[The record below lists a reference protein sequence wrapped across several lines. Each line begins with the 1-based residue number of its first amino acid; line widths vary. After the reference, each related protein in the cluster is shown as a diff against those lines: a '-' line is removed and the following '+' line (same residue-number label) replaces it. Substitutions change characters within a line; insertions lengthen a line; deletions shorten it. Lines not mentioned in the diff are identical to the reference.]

1 MLVRLPASW
10 PLDVHYYRVNIQALT
25 FFLLSH
31 TRSYLCSDLFMDT
44 DLQALVDSGKIA
56 AKTGQQ
62 LQQLKPGTYCQHKSW
77 GFGQVKAWNL
87 LLNQVVVDFESK
99 KHHTMQPQYAAE
111 SLQPLPDDHFLVR
124 KITQLDT
131 LKGQARD
138 DIPGFFA
145 QLLGGFGGKLTQDQI
160 QKAVTNEI
168 VPEADFKK
176 WWDNAKKILRKDGR
190 FALPSKKTEPISV
203 REQAL
208 SYNDELI
215 EGFQKARQLKD
226 QTNRLDQIVKNAG
239 IFQNKT
245 EELQAVVTQAEESV
259 TRNRRLHPA
268 QAMELLIERD
278 ELLKEVPGL
287 SGGAISLAQLLQEH
301 ETKLGQIVAL
311 VAAARQRRVL
321 SEFLIAFP
329 QDWDR
334 RLLSLFQDGGYR
346 VVAEIA
352 KVFGENNRADDVRQY
367 LIRGIRDHSASSDI
381 LYWLAKDRATT
392 EFADL
397 IEPDVLAAMLGA
409 LERDQFA
416 EARRGSKLHDLLI
429 DDKDLISDLIV
440 SASVS
445 QARDLMRRL
454 MLTPVFEELNKRSLM
469 ARMIKVHGDLQQM
482 VSGEP
487 EEKEEALIVS
497 WASLEKRK
505 AEYDDLILK
514 KIPENT
520 KEIGIARS
528 YGDLRENFEY
538 KAAKEMQTVLMRRKA
553 ELEQMLSRARG
564 TSFDSVET
572 SQVSIGT
579 SVVTRDSESGQLS
592 TYHILGAWDSNPA
605 KGIVSYQTVIGQ
617 ALLGKTAGDTA
628 ELPGETAIKKVEIVE
643 IAAWQETENEA
654 VAVNE

>member
-1 MLVRLPASW
+1 
-10 PLDVHYYRVNIQALT
+10 
-25 FFLLSH
+25 
-31 TRSYLCSDLFMDT
+31 MDS

-62 LQQLKPGTYCQHKSW
+62 LQQLKPGTYCLHKSW

-111 SLQPLPDDHFLVR
+111 SLQPLPEDHFLVR
-124 KITQLDT
+124 KAIGLDALKTQADN
-131 LKGQARD
+131 
-138 DIPGFFA
+138 DIPGLFV
-145 QLLGGFGGKLTQDQI
+145 LLLNGSGGKLTQDQI
-160 QKAVTNEI
+160 QKAVTPE
-168 VPEADFKK
+168 VVSEADFKK
-176 WWDNAKKILRKDGR
+176 WWDNVKKILRKDGR
-190 FALPSKKTEPISV
+190 FALPTKKTEPVSV

-208 SYNDELI
+208 SYSDELI
-215 EGFQKARQLKD
+215 EAFQKARQLKD
-226 QTNRLDQIVKNAG
+226 QVTRLDQIVKNAG
-239 IFQNKT
+239 IFGDKT
-245 EELQAVVTQAEESV
+245 ESLQAVATQAEESV
-259 TRNRRLHPA
+259 SRNRRLHPA

-278 ELLKEVPGL
+278 DLLKEVPSL
-287 SGGAISLAQLLQEH
+287 SAGAISLTQLLQEH
-301 ETKLGQIVAL
+301 ESKLSQIVSQ

-334 RLLSLFQDGGYR
+334 RLLHIFQDAGYR
-346 VVAEIA
+346 IVAEIA
-352 KVFGENNRADDVRQY
+352 KVFVENQRTEDLRQY
-367 LIRGIRDHSASSDI
+367 LVRSIRDHSASSDI
-381 LYWLAKDRATT
+381 LYWLAKERATI
-392 EFADL
+392 EFPDL
-397 IEPDVLAAMLGA
+397 IEPDVLAAMFGA

-429 DDKDLISDLIV
+429 DDKELISDLIM
-440 SASVS
+440 SASLS

-469 ARMIKVHGDLQQM
+469 ARMIKVHGELQQM
-482 VSGEP
+482 VSGES
-487 EEKEEALIVS
+487 EEKEEALVVS
-497 WASLEKRK
+497 WPSLERRK
-505 AEYDDLILK
+505 GEYDDLVSK

-520 KEIGIARS
+520 REIGIARS

-564 TSFDSVET
+564 TGFDNVDSG
-572 SQVSIGT
+572 QVSIGT
-579 SVVTRDSESGQLS
+579 SVVTRDIESGELS
-592 TYHILGAWDSNPA
+592 TFHILGAWDSDPA
-605 KGIVSYQTVIGQ
+605 KSIVSYQTAIGQ

-628 ELPGETAIKKVEIVE
+628 ELPGEASIKKVEIVE
-643 IAAWQETENEA
+643 ITAWQDTENEA

>member
-1 MLVRLPASW
+1 
-10 PLDVHYYRVNIQALT
+10 
-25 FFLLSH
+25 
-31 TRSYLCSDLFMDT
+31 MDS

-62 LQQLKPGTYCQHKSW
+62 LQQLKPGTYCLHKSW

-111 SLQPLPDDHFLVR
+111 SLQPLPEDHFLVR
-124 KITQLDT
+124 KAIDLDAI
-131 LKGQARD
+131 KAQAD
-138 DIPGFFA
+138 TDIPGFFE
-145 QLLGGFGGKLTQDQI
+145 LLLNGSGGKLTQDQI
-160 QKAVTNEI
+160 QKAVTPEI

-176 WWDNAKKILRKDGR
+176 WWDNAKKALRKDGR
-190 FALPSKKTEPISV
+190 FALPTKKTEPISV
-203 REQAL
+203 RERAL
-208 SYNDELI
+208 SYSDELI
-215 EGFQKARQLKD
+215 EAFQKARQLKD
-226 QTNRLDQIVKNAG
+226 QVNRLDQIVKNAG
-239 IFQNKT
+239 IFGDKT
-245 EELQAVVTQAEESV
+245 DSLQAVATQAEESV
-259 TRNRRLHPA
+259 SRTRRLHPA

-278 ELLKEVPGL
+278 DLLKEVPGL
-287 SGGAISLAQLLQEH
+287 TAGAINLTQLLQEH
-301 ETKLGQIVAL
+301 ESKLGQIVSQ

-321 SEFLIAFP
+321 SEFLTAFP

-334 RLLSLFQDGGYR
+334 RLLHIFQDAGYR
-346 VVAEIA
+346 IVGEIA
-352 KVFGENNRADDVRQY
+352 KVFVENERAEDLRQY
-367 LIRGIRDHSASSDI
+367 LLRSIRDHSASSDI
-381 LYWLAKDRATT
+381 LYWLAKERATT
-392 EFADL
+392 EFPDL

-429 DDKDLISDLIV
+429 DDKELIPDLIM

-469 ARMIKVHGDLQQM
+469 ARMIKVHGELQQM

-487 EEKEEALIVS
+487 EEKEEALVVS
-497 WASLEKRK
+497 WPSLEKRK
-505 AEYDDLILK
+505 AEYDDLVSK

-538 KAAKEMQTVLMRRKA
+538 KAAKEMQTVLMRRKG

-564 TSFDSVET
+564 TSFENVET
-572 SQVSIGT
+572 GQVSIGT
-579 SVVTRDSESGQLS
+579 SVVTRDMESGQLS
-592 TYHILGAWDSNPA
+592 TFHILGAWDSDPA
-605 KGIVSYQTVIGQ
+605 KSIVSYQTAIGQ
-617 ALLGKTAGDTA
+617 ALLGKTAGDTV
-628 ELPGETAIKKVEIVE
+628 ELPGEASIKKVEIVE
-643 IAAWQETENEA
+643 ITAWLDTENQA

>member
-1 MLVRLPASW
+1 
-10 PLDVHYYRVNIQALT
+10 
-25 FFLLSH
+25 
-31 TRSYLCSDLFMDT
+31 MDS

-62 LQQLKPGTYCQHKSW
+62 LAQLKPGTYCQHKSW
-77 GFGQVKAWNL
+77 GFGQVKTWNL

-111 SLQPLPDDHFLVR
+111 SLQPLPDGHFLVL
-124 KITQLDT
+124 KTTGLDALKTQAANDV
-131 LKGQARD
+131 
-138 DIPGFFA
+138 PGFFV
-145 QLLGGFGGKLTQDQI
+145 QLINGFGGKLTQDQI
-160 QKAVTNEI
+160 QKAVT
-168 VPEADFKK
+168 PEVVSEAEFKK

-190 FALPSKKTEPISV
+190 FALPSKKTEPITV

-208 SYNDELI
+208 SYSDELI
-215 EGFQKARQLKD
+215 EAFQKARQLKD
-226 QTNRLDQIVKNAG
+226 QVNRVDQIVKNAA
-239 IFQNKT
+239 IFGDKT
-245 EELQAVVTQAEESV
+245 DALQAVVTQAEESV
-259 TRNRRLHPA
+259 SRNRRLHPA

-278 ELLKEVPGL
+278 DLLKEVPSL
-287 SGGAISLAQLLQEH
+287 SPGTITLSQLLQEH
-301 ETKLGQIVAL
+301 EAKMSQIVAQ
-311 VAAARQRRVL
+311 VAAARQRRIL
-321 SEFLIAFP
+321 SEFLTAFP
-329 QDWDR
+329 EDWDR
-334 RLLSLFQDGGYR
+334 RLLHIFQDATYR
-346 VVAEIA
+346 IVAEIA
-352 KVFGENNRADDVRQY
+352 KVFVENQRADDIRQFLVRS
-367 LIRGIRDHSASSDI
+367 IRDHSASSDI

-440 SASVS
+440 SASIS

-469 ARMIKVHGDLQQM
+469 ARMIKVHGELQQM

-497 WASLEKRK
+497 WPSLEKRK
-505 AEYDDLILK
+505 AEYDDLVSK

-520 KEIGIARS
+520 KEISIARS

-553 ELEQMLSRARG
+553 ELEHMLSRARG
-564 TSFDSVET
+564 TAFENVET

-579 SVVTRDSESGQLS
+579 SVVTRDVEGGHLS
-592 TYHILGAWDSNPA
+592 TFHILGAWDSDPL
-605 KGIVSYQTVIGQ
+605 KGVVSYQTAIGQ
-617 ALLGKTAGDTA
+617 ALLGKATGDTA
-628 ELPGETAIKKVEIVE
+628 EFPGEASIKKVEIVE
-643 IAAWQETENEA
+643 ITAWQETENEA

>member
-1 MLVRLPASW
+1 M
-10 PLDVHYYRVNIQALT
+10 D
-25 FFLLSH
+25 
-31 TRSYLCSDLFMDT
+31 SDL
-44 DLQALVDSGKIA
+44 QGLVDSGKIA

-131 LKGQARD
+131 LKAQARD
-138 DIPGFFA
+138 DIPGFFT

-160 QKAVTNEI
+160 QKALAPEI
-168 VPEADFKK
+168 VPEAAFKK

-203 REQAL
+203 REHAL

-215 EGFQKARQLKD
+215 EAFQKARQLKD
-226 QTNRLDQIVKNAG
+226 QINRLDQIVKNAG
-239 IFQNKT
+239 IFKDG
-245 EELQAVVTQAEESV
+245 LQSLGLVVAQAEESV
-259 TRNRRLHPA
+259 SRNRRLHPA
-268 QAMELLIERD
+268 QAVELVIERD

-287 SGGAISLAQLLQEH
+287 SAGAISLAQLLQEH
-301 ETKLGQIVAL
+301 EIKLGQIVAE
-311 VAAARQRRVL
+311 VAVARQRSVL
-321 SEFLIAFP
+321 CEFLVAFP

-334 RLLSLFQDGGYR
+334 RLLSLFQDAGYR

-352 KVFGENNRADDVRQY
+352 KVFGENNRAHDVRQY
-367 LIRGIRDHSASSDI
+367 LIRAIRDHSASSDI
-381 LYWLAKDRATT
+381 LYWLAKDRAST

-429 DDKDLISDLIV
+429 DDKDLIHDLIV

-482 VSGEP
+482 VSGES
-487 EEKEEALIVS
+487 EEKEAALVVS
-497 WASLEKRK
+497 WPSLEKRK
-505 AEYDDLILK
+505 SEYDDLISK

-564 TSFDSVET
+564 TAFENVET
-572 SQVSIGT
+572 NQVAIGT
-579 SVVTRDSESGQLS
+579 SVVTRDLESGQLS
-592 TYHILGAWDSNPA
+592 TYHILGAWDSDPA
-605 KGIVSYQTVIGQ
+605 KGIVSYQTAIGQ
-617 ALLGKTAGDTA
+617 ALIGKTAGDTA
-628 ELPGETAIKKVEIVE
+628 ELPGETSVKKVEVVE
-643 IAAWQETENEA
+643 ITAWQDTENEA
-654 VAVNE
+654 VAVTE

>member
-1 MLVRLPASW
+1 MF
-10 PLDVHYYRVNIQALT
+10 N
-25 FFLLSH
+25 LL
-31 TRSYLCSDLFMDT
+31 MDS

-62 LQQLKPGTYCQHKSW
+62 LQQLKPGTYCLHKSW

-111 SLQPLPDDHFLVR
+111 SLQPLPEDHFLVR
-124 KITQLDT
+124 KAIGLDALKTQADN
-131 LKGQARD
+131 
-138 DIPGFFA
+138 DIPGLFV
-145 QLLGGFGGKLTQDQI
+145 LLLNGSGGKLTQDQI
-160 QKAVTNEI
+160 QKAVTPE
-168 VPEADFKK
+168 VVSEADFKK
-176 WWDNAKKILRKDGR
+176 WWDNVKKILRKDGR
-190 FALPSKKTEPISV
+190 FALPTKKTEPVSV

-208 SYNDELI
+208 SYSDELI
-215 EGFQKARQLKD
+215 EAFQKARQLKD
-226 QTNRLDQIVKNAG
+226 QVTRLDQIVKNAG
-239 IFQNKT
+239 IFGDKT
-245 EELQAVVTQAEESV
+245 ESLQAVATQAEESV
-259 TRNRRLHPA
+259 SRNRRLHPA

-278 ELLKEVPGL
+278 DLLKEVPSL
-287 SGGAISLAQLLQEH
+287 SAGAISLTQLLQEH
-301 ETKLGQIVAL
+301 ESKLSQIVSQ

-334 RLLSLFQDGGYR
+334 RLLHIFQDAGYR
-346 VVAEIA
+346 IVAEIA
-352 KVFGENNRADDVRQY
+352 KVFVENQRTEDLRQY
-367 LIRGIRDHSASSDI
+367 LVRSIRDHSASSDI
-381 LYWLAKDRATT
+381 LYWLAKERATI
-392 EFADL
+392 EFPDL
-397 IEPDVLAAMLGA
+397 IEPDVLAAMFGA

-429 DDKDLISDLIV
+429 DDKDLISDLIM
-440 SASVS
+440 SASLS

-469 ARMIKVHGDLQQM
+469 ARMIKVHGELQQM
-482 VSGEP
+482 VSGES
-487 EEKEEALIVS
+487 EEKEEALVVS
-497 WASLEKRK
+497 WPSLERRK
-505 AEYDDLILK
+505 GEYDDLVSK

-520 KEIGIARS
+520 REIGIARS

-564 TSFDSVET
+564 TGFDNVDSG
-572 SQVSIGT
+572 QVSIGT
-579 SVVTRDSESGQLS
+579 SVVTRDIESGELS
-592 TYHILGAWDSNPA
+592 TFHILGAWDSDPA
-605 KGIVSYQTVIGQ
+605 KSIVSYQTAIGQ

-628 ELPGETAIKKVEIVE
+628 ELPGDASIKRVEIVE
-643 IAAWQETENEA
+643 ITAWQDTENEA

>member
-1 MLVRLPASW
+1 
-10 PLDVHYYRVNIQALT
+10 
-25 FFLLSH
+25 
-31 TRSYLCSDLFMDT
+31 MDT

-87 LLNQVVVDFESK
+87 LLNQVVVDFASK
-99 KHHTMQPQYAAE
+99 KHHTMQPQYAAD

-131 LKGQARD
+131 LKSRARD

-145 QLLGGFGGKLTQDQI
+145 QLLGGFGGKLTQDQV
-160 QKAVTNEI
+160 QKALAPEV

-176 WWDNAKKILRKDGR
+176 WWDNAKKALRKDGR
-190 FALPSKKTEPISV
+190 FALPTKKTEPISV
-203 REQAL
+203 REEAL

-226 QTNRLDQIVKNAG
+226 QVNRLDQIVKNAG
-239 IFQNKT
+239 IFKDKADA
-245 EELQAVVTQAEESV
+245 LQAVVVQAEESIS
-259 TRNRRLHPA
+259 RNRRLHPA
-268 QAMELLIERD
+268 HSIELLIERD
-278 ELLKEVPGL
+278 ELLKEAPGL
-287 SGGAISLAQLLQEH
+287 SAGPISLAQLLQEH
-301 ETKLGQIVAL
+301 EIKLGQIIAQ
-311 VAAARQRRVL
+311 VAAIRQRCVL

-329 QDWDR
+329 QDWER
-334 RLLSLFQDGGYR
+334 RLLSLFQDASYR

-352 KVFGENNRADDVRQY
+352 KVFSENNRADDVRQY
-367 LIRGIRDHSASSDI
+367 LIRSIRDHSASPDI

-392 EFADL
+392 EFAEL
-397 IEPDVLAAMLGA
+397 VEPDVLAAMLGA

-440 SASVS
+440 SATIS

-469 ARMIKVHGDLQQM
+469 ARMIKVHGELQQM
-482 VSGEP
+482 VSGESD
-487 EEKEEALIVS
+487 EKEQALIVS
-497 WASLEKRK
+497 WPSLEKRK
-505 AEYDDLILK
+505 GEYDDLIAK

-528 YGDLRENFEY
+528 YGDLRENSEY

-564 TSFDSVET
+564 TSFQNVET

-579 SVVTRDSESGQLS
+579 SVVTRDLEGGQLS
-592 TYHILGAWDSNPA
+592 TYHMLGAWDSDPA
-605 KGIVSYQTVIGQ
+605 RGIVSYQTAIGQ
-617 ALLGKTAGDTA
+617 ALLGKATGDTV
-628 ELPGETAIKKVEIVE
+628 ELPGEFAAKKVEIVE
-643 IAAWQETENEA
+643 ITAWQDTENEA
-654 VAVNE
+654 VAVTE

>member
-1 MLVRLPASW
+1 MF
-10 PLDVHYYRVNIQALT
+10 N
-25 FFLLSH
+25 LL
-31 TRSYLCSDLFMDT
+31 MDS

-111 SLQPLPDDHFLVR
+111 SLQPLPEDHFLVR
-124 KITQLDT
+124 KATDLDALKTQ
-131 LKGQARD
+131 AVN
-138 DIPGFFA
+138 DIPGFFV
-145 QLLGGFGGKLTQDQI
+145 QLINGFDGKLTQDQI
-160 QKAVTNEI
+160 QKAVTPEV
-168 VPEADFKK
+168 VPDAEFKK

-190 FALPSKKTEPISV
+190 FALPTKKTEPISV
-203 REQAL
+203 REEAL
-208 SYNDELI
+208 SYSDELV
-215 EGFQKARQLKD
+215 EAFQKARQLKD
-226 QTNRLDQIVKNAG
+226 QVNRLDQIVKNAG
-239 IFQNKT
+239 IFGDKT
-245 EELQAVVTQAEESV
+245 GALQTVVTQAEESIG
-259 TRNRRLHPA
+259 RNRRLHPS

-278 ELLKEVPGL
+278 DLLKEVPSVSAGPITL
-287 SGGAISLAQLLQEH
+287 DQLLQEH
-301 ETKLGQIVAL
+301 ESKLGQVVSQ

-321 SEFLIAFP
+321 CGFLSAFP

-334 RLLSLFQDGGYR
+334 RLLHIFQDASYR
-346 VVAEIA
+346 VAAEIA
-352 KVFGENNRADDVRQY
+352 KVFVENQRAEDIRQY
-367 LIRGIRDHSASSDI
+367 LLRSIRDHSASSDI

-392 EFADL
+392 EFSDL

-429 DDKDLISDLIV
+429 DDKDLIHDLIV
-440 SASVS
+440 SASIS

-469 ARMIKVHGDLQQM
+469 ARMIKVHGELQQM

-497 WASLEKRK
+497 WPSLEKRK
-505 AEYDDLILK
+505 SEYDDLISK

-520 KEIGIARS
+520 KEIGVARS

-553 ELEQMLSRARG
+553 ELEHMLSRARG
-564 TSFDSVET
+564 TGFENVET
-572 SQVSIGT
+572 GQVSIGT
-579 SVVTRDSESGQLS
+579 SVVTRDLESGQLS
-592 TYHILGAWDSNPA
+592 TFHILGAWDSDPG
-605 KGIVSYQTVIGQ
+605 KGIVSYQTAIGQ
-617 ALLGKTAGDTA
+617 ALLGKTAGDSA
-628 ELPGETAIKKVEIVE
+628 ELPGETSVKKVEVVE
-643 IAAWQETENEA
+643 ITAWQQAENEA

>member
-1 MLVRLPASW
+1 MF
-10 PLDVHYYRVNIQALT
+10 N
-25 FFLLSH
+25 LL
-31 TRSYLCSDLFMDT
+31 MDS

-62 LQQLKPGTYCQHKSW
+62 LQQLKPGTYCLHKSW

-111 SLQPLPDDHFLVR
+111 SLQPLPEDHFLVR
-124 KITQLDT
+124 KAIGLDALKTQADN
-131 LKGQARD
+131 
-138 DIPGFFA
+138 DIPGLFV
-145 QLLGGFGGKLTQDQI
+145 LLLNGSGGKLTQDQI
-160 QKAVTNEI
+160 QKAVTPE
-168 VPEADFKK
+168 VVSEADFKK
-176 WWDNAKKILRKDGR
+176 WWDNVKKILRKDGR
-190 FALPSKKTEPISV
+190 FALPTKKTEPVSV

-208 SYNDELI
+208 SYSDELI
-215 EGFQKARQLKD
+215 EAFQKARQLKD
-226 QTNRLDQIVKNAG
+226 QVTRLDQIVKNAG
-239 IFQNKT
+239 IFGDKT
-245 EELQAVVTQAEESV
+245 ESLQAVATQAEESV
-259 TRNRRLHPA
+259 SRNRRLHPA

-278 ELLKEVPGL
+278 DLLKEVPSL
-287 SGGAISLAQLLQEH
+287 SAGAISLTQLLQEH
-301 ETKLGQIVAL
+301 ESKLSQIVSQ

-334 RLLSLFQDGGYR
+334 RLLHIFQDAGYR
-346 VVAEIA
+346 IVAEIA
-352 KVFGENNRADDVRQY
+352 KVFVENQRTEDLRQY
-367 LIRGIRDHSASSDI
+367 LVRSIRDHSASSDI
-381 LYWLAKDRATT
+381 LYWLAKERATI
-392 EFADL
+392 EFPDL
-397 IEPDVLAAMLGA
+397 IEPDVLAAMFGA

-429 DDKDLISDLIV
+429 DDKELISDLIM
-440 SASVS
+440 SASLS

-469 ARMIKVHGDLQQM
+469 ARMIKVHGELQQM
-482 VSGEP
+482 VSGES
-487 EEKEEALIVS
+487 EEKEAALVVS
-497 WASLEKRK
+497 WPSLERRK
-505 AEYDDLILK
+505 GEYDDLVSK

-520 KEIGIARS
+520 REIGIARS

-564 TSFDSVET
+564 TGFDNVDSG
-572 SQVSIGT
+572 QVSIGT
-579 SVVTRDSESGQLS
+579 SVVTRDIESGELS
-592 TYHILGAWDSNPA
+592 TFHILGAWDSDPA
-605 KGIVSYQTVIGQ
+605 KSIVSYQTAIGQ

-628 ELPGETAIKKVEIVE
+628 ELPGEASIKKVEIVE
-643 IAAWQETENEA
+643 ITAWQDSENEA

>member
-1 MLVRLPASW
+1 
-10 PLDVHYYRVNIQALT
+10 
-25 FFLLSH
+25 
-31 TRSYLCSDLFMDT
+31 MDT

-87 LLNQVVVDFESK
+87 LLNQVVVDFENK

-131 LKGQARD
+131 LKSQARD
-138 DIPGFFA
+138 DIPSFFA
-145 QLLGGFGGKLTQDQI
+145 QLLGGFGGKLTQDQV
-160 QKAVTNEI
+160 QKALAPEV
-168 VPEADFKK
+168 VSEADFKK
-176 WWDNAKKILRKDGR
+176 WWDNAKKALRKDGR
-190 FALPSKKTEPISV
+190 FALPTKKTEPISV
-203 REQAL
+203 REEAL
-208 SYNDELI
+208 SYSDELI

-226 QTNRLDQIVKNAG
+226 QVNRLDQIVKNAG
-239 IFQNKT
+239 IFKDKT
-245 EELQAVVTQAEESV
+245 DALPAVVVQAEESIS
-259 TRNRRLHPA
+259 RNRRLHPA
-268 QAMELLIERD
+268 LAIELVIERD
-278 ELLKEVPGL
+278 ELLKEVPELPAGP
-287 SGGAISLAQLLQEH
+287 ISLAQLLQEH
-301 ETKLGQIVAL
+301 ETKLGQIIAQVA
-311 VAAARQRRVL
+311 VARQRRVL

-334 RLLSLFQDGGYR
+334 RLLSLFQDASYR
-346 VVAEIA
+346 VVAETA
-352 KVFGENNRADDVRQY
+352 KVFAENNRAEDVRQY
-367 LIRGIRDHSASSDI
+367 LVRSIRDHSASSDI
-381 LYWLAKDRATT
+381 LYWLAKERATT

-397 IEPDVLAAMLGA
+397 VEPDVLAAMLGA

-440 SASVS
+440 SASTS

-454 MLTPVFEELNKRSLM
+454 ILTPVFEELNKRSLM

-487 EEKEEALIVS
+487 DEKEEALIVS
-497 WASLEKRK
+497 WPSLEKRK
-505 AEYDDLILK
+505 GEYDDLVAK

-564 TSFDSVET
+564 TSFQNVET

-579 SVVTRDSESGQLS
+579 SVVTRDLEGGQLS
-592 TYHILGAWDSNPA
+592 TYHILGAWDSDPA
-605 KGIVSYQTVIGQ
+605 RGIVSYQTAIGQ
-617 ALLGKTAGDTA
+617 ALLGKATGDTV
-628 ELPGETAIKKVEIVE
+628 ELPGEFAVKKVEIVE
-643 IAAWQETENEA
+643 IAAWQDTENEA
-654 VAVNE
+654 VAVTE

>member
-1 MLVRLPASW
+1 
-10 PLDVHYYRVNIQALT
+10 
-25 FFLLSH
+25 
-31 TRSYLCSDLFMDT
+31 
-44 DLQALVDSGKIA
+44 
-56 AKTGQQ
+56 
-62 LQQLKPGTYCQHKSW
+62 
-77 GFGQVKAWNL
+77 
-87 LLNQVVVDFESK
+87 
-99 KHHTMQPQYAAE
+99 
-111 SLQPLPDDHFLVR
+111 LPDDHFLVR

-131 LKGQARD
+131 LKAQARD
-138 DIPGFFA
+138 DIPSFFA

-160 QKAVTNEI
+160 QKAVAPEI
-168 VPEADFKK
+168 VPEAAFKK

-190 FALPSKKTEPISV
+190 YALPSKKTEPISA
-203 REQAL
+203 REHAL

-215 EGFQKARQLKD
+215 EAFQKARQLKD
-226 QTNRLDQIVKNAG
+226 QINRLDQIVKNAG
-239 IFQNKT
+239 IFKDET
-245 EELQAVVTQAEESV
+245 EGLQAVVAQAEESV
-259 TRNRRLHPA
+259 SRNRRLHPA
-268 QAMELLIERD
+268 QAVELVIERD

-287 SGGAISLAQLLQEH
+287 SAGAISLAQLLQEH
-301 ETKLGQIVAL
+301 EIKLGQIVAE
-311 VAAARQRRVL
+311 VAVARQRSVL
-321 SEFLIAFP
+321 TEFLLAFP

-334 RLLSLFQDGGYR
+334 RLLSLFQDAGYR

-352 KVFGENNRADDVRQY
+352 KVFGENSRADDVRQF
-367 LIRGIRDHSASSDI
+367 LIRAIRDHSASSDI

-392 EFADL
+392 EFTDL

-429 DDKDLISDLIV
+429 DDKDLIHDLIV

-482 VSGEP
+482 VSGES
-487 EEKEEALIVS
+487 EEKEEALVVS

-505 AEYDDLILK
+505 GEYDDLVSK

-564 TSFDSVET
+564 TSFESVET

-605 KGIVSYQTVIGQ
+605 KGIVSYQTAIGQ
-617 ALLGKTAGDTA
+617 ALIGKTAGDIA

-643 IAAWQETENEA
+643 IAAWQDTENEA

>member
-1 MLVRLPASW
+1 
-10 PLDVHYYRVNIQALT
+10 
-25 FFLLSH
+25 
-31 TRSYLCSDLFMDT
+31 MDT

-124 KITQLDT
+124 KVTQLDIV
-131 LKGQARD
+131 KAQARD

-168 VPEADFKK
+168 VPETDFKK

-226 QTNRLDQIVKNAG
+226 QINRLDQIVKNAG
-239 IFQNKT
+239 IFQGKI
-245 EELQAVVTQAEESV
+245 EELRAVVTQAEESV

-287 SGGAISLAQLLQEH
+287 SGGAINLPQLLQEH

-482 VSGEP
+482 VSGES

-505 AEYDDLILK
+505 AEYDDLISK

-592 TYHILGAWDSNPA
+592 TYHILGAWDSDPA

-617 ALLGKTAGDTA
+617 ALLGKTTGDTA

>member
-1 MLVRLPASW
+1 
-10 PLDVHYYRVNIQALT
+10 
-25 FFLLSH
+25 
-31 TRSYLCSDLFMDT
+31 MDSE
-44 DLQALVDSGKIA
+44 LQALVDSGKIA

-62 LQQLKPGTYCQHKSW
+62 LEQLKPGTYCQHKSW

-124 KITQLDT
+124 KTTTLDA
-131 LKGQARD
+131 LKAQAGD
-138 DIPGFFA
+138 DIPGLFV
-145 QLLGGFGGKLTQDQI
+145 LLLNGFGGKLTQDQI
-160 QKAVTNEI
+160 QKAVTPEV
-168 VPEADFKK
+168 VPEAEFKK
-176 WWDNAKKILRKDGR
+176 WWDNAKKALRKDGR
-190 FALPSKKTEPISV
+190 FALPTKKTEPISV
-203 REQAL
+203 REEAL
-208 SYNDELI
+208 SYSDELI
-215 EGFQKARQLKD
+215 DGFQKARQLKD
-226 QTNRLDQIVKNAG
+226 QINRLGQIVKNAG
-239 IFQNKT
+239 IFGDKT
-245 EELQAVVTQAEESV
+245 GALQTVVMQAEESV
-259 TRNRRLHPA
+259 SRNRRLHPG
-268 QAMELLIERD
+268 QAMELLIEHD
-278 ELLKEVPGL
+278 DLLKAAPGL
-287 SGGAISLAQLLQEH
+287 SAGAITLAELLQEH
-301 ETKLGQIVAL
+301 ESKLGLIVSQ

-321 SEFLIAFP
+321 SEFLTAFP

-334 RLLSLFQDGGYR
+334 RLLHIFQDGGYR

-352 KVFGENNRADDVRQY
+352 KVFLENQRGDDVRQY
-367 LIRGIRDHSASSDI
+367 LVRSIRDHSASSDI
-381 LYWLAKDRATT
+381 LYWLAKERGTS
-392 EFADL
+392 EFSDL

-454 MLTPVFEELNKRSLM
+454 MMTPVFEELNKRSLM

-487 EEKEEALIVS
+487 DEKEEALIVS
-497 WASLEKRK
+497 WPSLEKRK
-505 AEYDDLILK
+505 AEYDDLVSK

-520 KEIGIARS
+520 KEIGVARS

-564 TSFDSVET
+564 TGFENVET
-572 SQVSIGT
+572 GQVAIGT
-579 SVVTRDSESGQLS
+579 SVVTRDTDSGHLS
-592 TYHILGAWDSNPA
+592 TFHILGAWDSDPA
-605 KGIVSYQTVIGQ
+605 RGIVSYQTAIGQ
-617 ALLGKTAGDTA
+617 ALIGKSAGDIA
-628 ELPGETAIKKVEIVE
+628 ELPGEISIKKVEIVE
-643 IAAWQETENEA
+643 ITAWQGTENEA

>member
-1 MLVRLPASW
+1 
-10 PLDVHYYRVNIQALT
+10 
-25 FFLLSH
+25 
-31 TRSYLCSDLFMDT
+31 MDS

-111 SLQPLPDDHFLVR
+111 SLQPLPEDHFLVR
-124 KITQLDT
+124 KAIGLDALKTQADN
-131 LKGQARD
+131 
-138 DIPGFFA
+138 DIPGFFI
-145 QLLGGFGGKLTQDQI
+145 LLLNGFDGKLTQDQI
-160 QKAVTNEI
+160 QKAVTPEV

-190 FALPSKKTEPISV
+190 FAFPTKKTEPISV

-208 SYNDELI
+208 SYSDELI
-215 EGFQKARQLKD
+215 EAFQKARQLKD
-226 QTNRLDQIVKNAG
+226 QINRVDQIVKNAG
-239 IFQNKT
+239 IFGDKT
-245 EELQAVVTQAEESV
+245 DALQAVVTQAEESV
-259 TRNRRLHPA
+259 SRNRRLHPA

-278 ELLKEVPGL
+278 DLVKEVPSL
-287 SGGAISLAQLLQEH
+287 SAGAISLAQLLQEH
-301 ETKLGQIVAL
+301 ESKLGQIVSQ
-311 VAAARQRRVL
+311 VAVARQRRAL
-321 SEFLIAFP
+321 AESLTAFP
-329 QDWDR
+329 QDWDH
-334 RLLSLFQDGGYR
+334 RLLHIFQDAGYR
-346 VVAEIA
+346 IVAEIA
-352 KVFGENNRADDVRQY
+352 KVFVENKRAEDVRQY
-367 LIRGIRDHSASSDI
+367 LVRSIRDHSASSDT

-392 EFADL
+392 EFSDL

-429 DDKDLISDLIV
+429 DDKELISDLIV

-469 ARMIKVHGDLQQM
+469 ARMIKVHGELQHM

-497 WASLEKRK
+497 WPSLEKRK
-505 AEYDDLILK
+505 GEYDDLISK

-553 ELEQMLSRARG
+553 ELEHMLSRARG
-564 TSFDSVET
+564 TGFENVET

-579 SVVTRDSESGQLS
+579 SVVTRDVESGQLS
-592 TYHILGAWDSNPA
+592 TYHILGAWDSDPV
-605 KGIVSYQTVIGQ
+605 KGILSYQTAIGQ
-617 ALLGKTAGDTA
+617 ALLGKTTGDSA
-628 ELPGETAIKKVEIVE
+628 ELPGETSVKTVEIIE
-643 IAAWQETENEA
+643 ITAWQDTENEA